1 MINQSLISNFY
12 ARGDEVLVLVRVRH
26 TKGSTPR
33 EVGAMMMVG
42 KQLLFGS
49 IGGGRLEQEAI
60 HLAWAQI
67 KSAEENLNRKDI
79 GAGVQESTGRSL
91 GESAVES
98 PGEAAD
104 LTSVHTFSL
113 GASLGQCCG
122 GKVEL
127 SFETLLPRCELP
139 KALQQTQEPI
149 QSTMPPIILFGAGH
163 VGRALVGILA
173 TLPCHVTWVDSRAHE
188 FARYTAT
195 LPPHIKP
202 VLADPTEQGAA
213 EVAEVASAPAGAAYV
228 VMTHSH
234 ALDLE
239 ICTAILRRHDF
250 SYAGL
255 IGSQTKAARFQ
266 QRLKD
271 RNITYAHQLVCP
283 IGILG
288 ITGKEPAVVAL
299 SIAASLAQLKKS
311 NNKLFD
317 ALQTQVD
324 PRQQRNSNLTETL

>member
-1 MINQSLISNFY
+1 MTNQRLISDFY
-12 ARGDEVLVLVRVRH
+12 ACNDEVLVLVRVNQ

-33 EVGAMMMVG
+33 EVGAMMIVG
-42 KQLLFGS
+42 KQVLFGS

-60 HLAWAQI
+60 QLAYAQI
-67 KSAEENLNRKDI
+67 KCAEE
-79 GAGVQESTGRSL
+79 G
-91 GESAVES
+91 
-98 PGEAAD
+98 AD
-104 LTSVHTFSL
+104 LTSFHSFSL

-139 KALQQTQEPI
+139 KALQQTQEPTHT
-149 QSTMPPIILFGAGH
+149 TMPPIILFGAGH

-173 TLPCHVTWVDSRAHE
+173 TLPCHVTWVDSRANE
-188 FARYTAT
+188 FARYTAK
-195 LPPHIKP
+195 LPPHIQSI
-202 VLADPTEQGAA
+202 VADPTEAGAA
-213 EVAEVASAPAGAAYV
+213 EVAEVDAAPAGAAYV

-271 RNITYAHQLVCP
+271 RNITHAHQLVCP

-311 NNKLFD
+311 NDKVFN
-317 ALQTQVD
+317 ALQTHKD
-324 PRQQRNSNLTETL
+324 PRQQKHLNLTEIL

>member
-1 MINQSLISNFY
+1 MTKQRLISDFY
-12 ARGDEVLVLVRVRH
+12 ACNDEVLVLVRVNQ

-33 EVGAMMMVG
+33 EVGAMMIVG
-42 KQLLFGS
+42 KQVLFGS

-60 HLAWAQI
+60 QLAYAQI
-67 KSAEENLNRKDI
+67 KCAEE
-79 GAGVQESTGRSL
+79 G
-91 GESAVES
+91 
-98 PGEAAD
+98 AD
-104 LTSVHTFSL
+104 LTSFHSFSL

-139 KALQQTQEPI
+139 KALQQTQEPTHT
-149 QSTMPPIILFGAGH
+149 TMPPIILFGAGH

-173 TLPCHVTWVDSRAHE
+173 TLPCHVTWVDSRANE
-188 FARYTAT
+188 FARYTAK
-195 LPPHIKP
+195 LPPHIQSI
-202 VLADPTEQGAA
+202 VADPTEAGAA
-213 EVAEVASAPAGAAYV
+213 EVAEVNAAPAGAAYV

-271 RNITYAHQLVCP
+271 RNITHAHQLVCP

-311 NNKLFD
+311 NDKVFST
-317 ALQTQVD
+317 LQTHKD
-324 PRQQRNSNLTETL
+324 PRPKKLLNLTEIL